1 MRLFIAEKPSL
12 AKAIADV
19 LPGQRIPGGDGY
31 IRVGDD
37 YVTWCFG
44 HMLELAEPK
53 AYNPL
58 WAKWDAAHLPYIIPA
73 GQWKLDP
80 KNDPGVRKQLTT
92 IKMLLEQADCV
103 VNAGDPDREGQM
115 LIDELLERFGTAG
128 KTVLRILLNATDPAS
143 ARKALAKMSPNAKFR
158 NLYEAAKCRSFADW
172 LVGMNL
178 TVAATKLVFNDQLV
192 SIGRVQTVTLAMVV
206 HRDLTIKSFVS
217 KPFYNLEIIV
227 QTAKGELTLTYAPQ
241 GENRL
246 WDQEKAEAL
255 IEGLKGRTIPL
266 HVESELVSERPPSL
280 YTLTTFQ
287 SHASKTLKWRV
298 AKSLEVLQQ
307 LYEQKLLSYP
317 RTEIEYLP
325 EEQKSDAISLGTQAL
340 NSLLGPGGTPFV
352 PLLKP
357 RDYIYNSAKVIEHH
371 AIVVTERSPDLD
383 GLNRDL
389 AAAWRMVATR
399 FIMSLL
405 PDYRYQKTTAS
416 VEHNG
421 VTFAIS
427 GKAPLNTE
435 KSWRVLSSERQDATQ
450 LPPVSDG
457 DTGQVLSVKAVKGK
471 TTPPEPYTEGTLT
484 EDMKNV
490 AKFVTD
496 ERLKQILKDSKGIG
510 TPATRANII
519 EVLKKRGFCVPE
531 KDKLRST
538 EFGRAVVHHLP
549 RQVKDPGLTAAWEDA
564 LDQIAEGRYSPSDFM
579 LKIEG
584 FVRSRLDDLRSLH
597 GKVGAITPPPPAR
610 DARSSTEG
618 GRKPRGPGRSTN
630 GSEPRA
636 RTSRKEQSAR
646 PSASDS
652 KLPL

>member
-19 LPGQRIPGGDGY
+19 LPGKRMPGGDGY

-37 YVTWCFG
+37 CVTWCFG

-58 WAKWDAAHLPYIIPA
+58 WSKWDAAHLPYIIPA
-73 GQWKLDP
+73 GQWKLEP
-80 KNDPGVRKQLTT
+80 KNDQGVRKQLAA
-92 IKMLLEQADCV
+92 IQMLLDQADCV

-115 LIDELLERFGTAG
+115 LVDEVLERFGTSG
-128 KTVLRILLNATDPAS
+128 KTVLRLLLNATDPAS
-143 ARKALAKMSPNAKFR
+143 ARKALAKMSPNANFR

-192 SIGRVQTVTLAMVV
+192 SIGRVQTVALAMVV
-206 HRDLTIKSFVS
+206 HRDLTIDSFVS
-217 KPFYNLEIIV
+217 KHFYNLEVTV

-246 WDQEKAEAL
+246 WDRAKAEAML
-255 IEGLKGRTIPL
+255 EGLKGKSMSLR
-266 HVESELVSERPPSL
+266 VESKLVSERPPSL

-287 SHASKTLKWRV
+287 SHASKVLKWKV

-325 EEQKSDAISLGTQAL
+325 EEQKPDAVPLGTQAL
-340 NSLLGPGGTPFV
+340 DCLLGTGGAPLV

-371 AIVVTERSPDLD
+371 AIVVTERRPDLG

-389 AAAWRMVATR
+389 AAAWRLVATH
-399 FIMSLL
+399 FAMSLL
-405 PDYRYQKTTAS
+405 PDYQYQQTTAS
-416 VEHNG
+416 FEHNG
-421 VTFAIS
+421 ATFAVN

-435 KSWRVLSSERQDATQ
+435 KSWRALSSEKQEATQ
-450 LPPVSDG
+450 LPSLNDG
-457 DTGQVLSVKAVKGK
+457 DGGKVLSVKVIKGK

-484 EDMKNV
+484 EDMRNV

-496 ERLKQILKDSKGIG
+496 DRLKQILKDSKGIG

-519 EVLKKRGFCVPE
+519 EVLKNRGFCAPE

-538 EFGRAVVHHLP
+538 EFGRAVIRHLP
-549 RQVKDPGLTAAWEDA
+549 RQVKDPGLTAAWEEA
-564 LDQIAEGRYSPSDFM
+564 LDRIAEGRYSPSEFM
-579 LKIEG
+579 LKIES
-584 FVRSRLDDLRSLH
+584 FVRSRLDDLRSLQ
-597 GKVGAITPPPPAR
+597 GKVGAITPLTPVR
-610 DARSSTEG
+610 DGRSSTAG
-618 GRKPRGPGRSTN
+618 GRKPRGQGRSTN

-636 RTSRKEQSAR
+636 RTSRTERSAR

-652 KLPL
+652 TLPL